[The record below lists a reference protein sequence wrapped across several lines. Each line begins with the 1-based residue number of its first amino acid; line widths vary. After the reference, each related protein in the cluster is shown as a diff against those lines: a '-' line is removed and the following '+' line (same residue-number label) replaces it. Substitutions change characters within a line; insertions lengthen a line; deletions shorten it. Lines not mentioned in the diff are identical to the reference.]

1 MSVSKPIESIARKGK
16 SDTSIRLCLHTTGDH
31 NGNAC
36 PTSSSSSSPSLC
48 FGESS
53 LESLCSR
60 NSISSGCI
68 DSPQDYD
75 MFEITVAAS
84 LLTGTKQIVE
94 DAISN
99 WQQEGKKKLD
109 KNKDAGIERIQT
121 EYELSE
127 SNDNSVSVYLDASAG
142 GHQETRNDNDDLALS
157 LSLICDTVDHVNN
170 SNNRSKNRHG
180 SSTPDSEA
188 TEILPDDDTVD
199 DEALYFSI
207 SSDVDLRRTSA
218 TYTNSSNPSLF
229 SSDSSS
235 PMPDQLRVTQIMSD
249 ESSEGVLEELQMTCH
264 RDPHC
269 KSEDISDTTHRLS
282 VTPSVINL
290 VQDTKDIAHLLNC
303 TEKFVVVPTR
313 SSRLKLKPD
322 VTVPLAEVPKMSL
335 KEENKIYK
343 VDLKNIKA
351 KVGSRPAQ
359 SAPKQTGQSI
369 SVSEIGR
376 KVAPRKEEAKGF
388 YESQRPR
395 PSVGTVKVALVLK
408 PIRGQSTL
416 TKSNQNAAACDSKKS
431 KRQTVAFSGTPS
443 RCTSN
448 LHKEKTKDQHWV
460 SPRKVVQEITDKC
473 LIKLDSKHLS
483 AIPCEECLEDYWE
496 GSDEALLT
504 LANMDKPRN
513 HTQKVSKLGPTVRP
527 PRKKGL
533 VPPPGTGPPGPE
545 SLRHRQSHTNGP
557 NLKEVSQSAGDGSP
571 LRVKHLQNQSHG
583 VSKPHTVLEQTA
595 SPTAPGSSNFNSK
608 STVSHQ
614 PASGLCGR
622 PVLNPASKLP
632 VKGLSSN
639 LIFNENSGPTSRGS
653 LKSSCSGI
661 KSDERA
667 SKNPSLGSQSGKTLA
682 GPASSFETVSY
693 FNSPCLT
700 DVPKSPVIRSKAASL
715 QSRSTNTGLKAPS
728 VSNHNLAKIATAN
741 QIPKIPS
748 TVTQVLTKQ
757 APHSLQRRGSARL
770 NGLNGTVDKNKPR
783 DVHARSANNRSSSP
797 APALAAGN
805 KQQNPSRAQAPN
817 GVYASAPVTTVPAVP
832 VSVSTNSGT
841 IGPPAPTLKG
851 KTSTRSSPKHGT
863 RLQSAPKPGVVA
875 AKHNQGKEP
884 AEKKNQASQLW
895 KLLSQAN
902 KKVEVLATVIQHLF
916 NEREK
921 ALKQKNDLSLE
932 LAKLKD
938 ELVASSQCCDRLH
951 KEKEEAHIS
960 SEETL
965 KGLDKQHKEELVQ
978 LEERLRNFYQT
989 EWDKVHQAYQEE
1001 ADKCRM
1007 LMEQQVEEMRTREEA
1022 ERKNQEASHN
1032 QLVESLKEQHETSLQ
1047 ELKRIQEIDLQNLD
1061 KTLKETETTLSEKIS
1076 ELTGENAALNEKLK
1090 AEEERRQLSD
1100 KNLKDS
1106 HTLYLEQELESLK
1119 VVLEMK
1125 NNQLH
1130 QKEKKLMELDKMV
1143 ETNVK
1148 LEECLKKVQQ
1158 ENEDYKARMDKHAA
1172 LSRQLSSEQAILQ
1185 QTLQKESKVNKRLS
1199 MENEELLWKLHNGDL
1214 MGSPRRLSPTSPFG
1228 SPRNSASFPAAA
1240 PLSPR

>member
-513 HTQKVSKLGPTVRP
+513 HTQACT
-527 PRKKGL
+527 
-533 VPPPGTGPPGPE
+533 
-545 SLRHRQSHTNGP
+545 
-557 NLKEVSQSAGDGSP
+557 
-571 LRVKHLQNQSHG
+571 HG

-748 TVTQVLTKQ
+748 TVTQGVHTMLNVVPVNHKIRGC
-757 APHSLQRRGSARL
+757 HSFA
-770 NGLNGTVDKNKPR
+770 VDKNKPR